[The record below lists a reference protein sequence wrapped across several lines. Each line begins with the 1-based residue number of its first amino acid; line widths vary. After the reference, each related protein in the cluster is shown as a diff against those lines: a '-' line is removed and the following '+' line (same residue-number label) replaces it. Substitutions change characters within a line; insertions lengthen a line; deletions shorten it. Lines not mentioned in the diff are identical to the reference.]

1 MRKFIIIWIGQLI
14 STIGSGLTGFALAL
28 WIYEETGQSA
38 PFLYVALFNSIPIVL
53 FSLFAG
59 ALVDRLNRRWVMILA
74 DVGAALSTLII
85 FLLYSS
91 GNLEVWHIYVSSF
104 FASLFTTFQVPAFNA
119 SITMLV
125 PKEQLTRANG
135 MVQSGVSLEGL
146 ISPLL
151 AGLLVGIIGVD
162 GLILIDFLTFF
173 AAVGALLLIDIPQPQ
188 ITEEK
193 RAQKIIQDIRE
204 GWHFLS
210 TRPGLLAVAVYMAI
224 INILLTSVIALITPL
239 ILSFAD
245 AQTLALSQMISSVG
259 LLLGGVMISWWGG
272 TKRKMTGIY
281 VGVLIGG
288 LGLMFGGLRPIFWW
302 IAIGIFFFLFP
313 MPMINAQ
320 IRSIVQVKS
329 PAAIQ
334 GRVFSVIFMVARL
347 GPPIG
352 FTLAALLTDRLFEP
366 GMMPNGIFA
375 SLFGPIFGTG
385 PGRGIGLMMSL
396 AGVGFWITTL
406 IMYLYPRLRLVEDE
420 LPDIELEPTT
430 S

>member
-1 MRKFIIIWIGQLI
+1 MRKFIIIWVGQLI

-193 RAQKIIQDIRE
+193 KAQKIIQDIRE

-210 TRPGLLAVAVYMAI
+210 TRPGLVAVAVYMAI

-334 GRVFSVIFMVARL
+334 GRVFSVIFMIARL